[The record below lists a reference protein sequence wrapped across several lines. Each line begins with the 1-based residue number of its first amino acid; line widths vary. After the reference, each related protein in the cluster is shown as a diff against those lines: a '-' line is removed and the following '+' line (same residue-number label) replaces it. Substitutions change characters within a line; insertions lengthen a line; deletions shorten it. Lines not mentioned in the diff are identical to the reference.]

1 MCGRFSIAAPAGPI
15 ENRFDV
21 EIGFNY
27 TPRFNCAPTQNLP
40 VISDQDPGK
49 LSLFRWGLIPVWA
62 KDKKI
67 GNNLINARAET
78 IAEKPAFKNS
88 FRRKRCLVPADGFYE
103 WKRTAAKQKTPYRI
117 MMKDESLFA
126 MAGIWDSWKDE
137 GGGIIH
143 SFSIITTAPN
153 ELMRGIHDRM
163 PVILERKDEKTWL
176 QENDQDVLN
185 KLLKPFS
192 SEMMKA
198 YPVST
203 LVNSPANDVPEVM
216 TRVEF

>member
-27 TPRFNCAPTQNLP
+27 TPRFNCAPTQNIP
-40 VISDQDPGK
+40 VISNREPGV
-49 LSLFRWGLIPVWA
+49 LSLYRWGLIPVWA

-67 GNNLINARAET
+67 GNSLINARAET
-78 IAEKPAFKNS
+78 ITEKPAFKNS

-117 MMKDESLFA
+117 TMKDEGLFS

-137 GGGIIH
+137 EGEIIH
-143 SFSIITTAPN
+143 SFSIITTTPN
-153 ELMRGIHDRM
+153 GLMQGIHDRM

-176 QENDQDVLN
+176 QEKDPDVLI
-185 KLLKPFS
+185 KLLKPFPP
-192 SEMMKA
+192 ELMKA

-203 LVNSPANDVPEVM
+203 LVNSPANDIPEVM
-216 TRVEF
+216 APVEF

>member
-27 TPRFNCAPTQNLP
+27 TPRFNCAPTQNIP
-40 VISDQDPGK
+40 VISNREPGV
-49 LSLFRWGLIPVWA
+49 LSLYRWGLIPVWA

-67 GNNLINARAET
+67 GNSLINARAET
-78 IAEKPAFKNS
+78 ITEKPAFKNS
-88 FRRKRCLVPADGFYE
+88 FRRKRCIVPADGFYE

-117 MMKDESLFA
+117 TMKDEGLFA

-137 GGGIIH
+137 EGEIIH
-143 SFSIITTAPN
+143 SFSIITTTPN
-153 ELMRGIHDRM
+153 GLMQGIHDRM

-176 QENDQDVLN
+176 QEKDPDVLI
-185 KLLKPFS
+185 KLLKPFPP
-192 SEMMKA
+192 ELMKA

-203 LVNSPANDVPEVM
+203 LVNSPANDIPEVM
-216 TRVEF
+216 APVEF